1 MLAVILKILSIIGIV
16 LLVLIG
22 VFLLVCLL
30 VLFVPVSYRVTGH
43 KVKEETVLKIRM
55 GWLFRLVR
63 ASYDYPEP
71 ACVRVKA
78 LFFTVYDSKKEASP
92 MAAKHKTKKNA
103 KGSAD
108 GEMSGNAAQD
118 KEQEKSK
125 TVGKEQWDSKTLTTK
140 KGQSDRKVLATEEE
154 QPYGENASGEETD
167 SGKMPEYGNESGDDG
182 FFQRIFAKFE
192 KLKYTIHILCDKIKE
207 IRENISYYKRLW
219 EREETRQVFQYALVR
234 AGKILKNI
242 KPRKW
247 ECSLV
252 YGAETPDVT
261 GYLYGIYAMFC
272 PSLGSYYVDMVPDFT
287 QKIFEGKLDAAGHI
301 TVFQVL
307 WNTLLLLLDK
317 RFRLLRNR
325 LKRHKAKMAAS
336 KDAAASSASSA

>member
-22 VFLLVCLL
+22 VFLLICLL
-30 VLFVPVSYRVTGH
+30 VLFVPISYRVTGH
-43 KVKEETVLKIRM
+43 KVKEETALKIRM
-55 GWLFRLVR
+55 DWLFRLVR

-71 ACVRVKA
+71 ACIRVKA
-78 LFFTVYDSKKEASP
+78 LFFTVYDSKKEASST
-92 MAAKHKTKKNA
+92 AAKHKTKKNT
-103 KGSAD
+103 KGQAD
-108 GEMSGNAAQD
+108 EEMFGRAAQD
-118 KEQEKSK
+118 KEPKKPK
-125 TVGKEQWDSKTLTTK
+125 TAGKEQRDSKALTTK
-140 KGQSDRKVLATEEE
+140 KEPSERKTLATEEQSYE
-154 QPYGENASGEETD
+154 ERASGGEND
-167 SGKMPEYGNESGDDG
+167 SGKMPEYGNESGSEG
-182 FFQRIFAKFE
+182 FFQRIFAKFK

-207 IRENISYYKRLW
+207 IRENISYYKCLW

-234 AGKILKNI
+234 TGKILKNI

-247 ECSLV
+247 KCSLV

-261 GYLYGIYAMFC
+261 GYLYGIYTMIC
-272 PSLGSYYVDMVPDFT
+272 PSLGSYYVDMTPDFT

-307 WNTLLLLLDK
+307 WNTLLVLVDK

-325 LKRHKAKMAAS
+325 LKRHKAKMAALHPRLKS
-336 KDAAASSASSA
+336 VD